1 MNESA
6 VLGTVSAVWVYPVK
20 SLAGT
25 SVDAAEVGPSGLEG
39 DRTHSVVDVTS
50 GEPITAREE
59 PRLRELTAS
68 PGQAQPIIG
77 VPDAEIGG
85 QVPAAALSGWLDRPV
100 DLAPTDAEGGH
111 AVDAFPVHLVSEG
124 AMLIADPEAGPEA
137 CDVND
142 PRANLVLK
150 LDAEGDAER
159 GWLGQRI
166 QIGAAVLAITRTPKH
181 CLGVYAEVVT
191 PVALPPGTRYAWP
204 TEKSTGHLRPASLSS
219 LHRRK
224 RRHPSTS

>member
-1 MNESA
+1 MWRSRTVLSMSEAA

-25 SVDAAEVGPSGLEG
+25 SVGSAQVGPTGLEG
-39 DRTHSVVDVTS
+39 DRTHSVIDATS
-50 GEPITAREE
+50 GERITAKQE

-68 PGQAQPIIG
+68 PGQAQPVIR
-77 VPDAEIGG
+77 VPDAKAGE

-100 DLAPTDAEGGH
+100 DLAATDVAGGH

-124 AMLIADPEAGPEA
+124 AMIAADPESASDA

-142 PRANLVLK
+142 PRANLILK

-159 GWLGQRI
+159 GWVGQ
-166 QIGAAVLAITRTPKH
+166 QVQVGDAVLTITRTPKH

-191 PVALPPGTRYAWP
+191 PGRVAAGDTVRLVD
-204 TEKSTGHLRPASLSS
+204 
-219 LHRRK
+219 
-224 RRHPSTS
+224 

>member
-1 MNESA
+1 MISVPSSADARHRRTVLAMSESA

-25 SVDAAEVGPSGLEG
+25 SVDTAQVSSTGLEG
-39 DRTHSVVDVTS
+39 DRTHSVVDASS
-50 GEPITAREE
+50 GERITAREE
-59 PRLRELTAS
+59 PRLRELTAA
-68 PGQAQPIIG
+68 PGQAQPIIR
-77 VPDAEIGG
+77 VPDAEVGE

-100 DLAPTDAEGGH
+100 DLAATNADGGH

-124 AMLIADPEAGPEA
+124 AMLTADPDAGPEA

-150 LDAEGDAER
+150 LVAEGDAER

-166 QIGAAVLAITRTPKH
+166 RVGDAVLSITRTPKH

-191 PVALPPGTRYAWP
+191 PGRVAPGDPVRLAD
-204 TEKSTGHLRPASLSS
+204 
-219 LHRRK
+219 
-224 RRHPSTS
+224 

>member
-1 MNESA
+1 VSESA

-25 SVDAAEVGPSGLEG
+25 SVDGAEIGPTGLEG

-59 PRLRELTAS
+59 PRLRQLTAA
-68 PGQAQPIIG
+68 PGQAHPAIS
-77 VPDAEIGG
+77 VPDAEIGE
-85 QVPAAALSGWLDRPV
+85 QVPAAALSGWLDRPA
-100 DLAPTDAEGGH
+100 DLVATDADGGH
-111 AVDAFPVHLVSEG
+111 AVDAYPVHLVSEG
-124 AMLIADPEAGPEA
+124 AMLTADPDAGPET

-150 LDAEGDAER
+150 LEAEGDAER
-159 GWLGQRI
+159 TWVGKHI
-166 QIGAAVLAITRTPKH
+166 QVGAAVLAITRTPKH

-191 PVALPPGTRYAWP
+191 PGRVAPGDPVR
-204 TEKSTGHLRPASLSS
+204 LVD
-219 LHRRK
+219 
-224 RRHPSTS
+224 

>member
-1 MNESA
+1 MSEAA

-25 SVDAAEVGPSGLEG
+25 SVDAAQISATGLEG
-39 DRTHSVVDVTS
+39 DRTHFVVDASS
-50 GEPITAREE
+50 GEPITAKQE
-59 PRLRELTAS
+59 PRLRELSAA
-68 PGQAQPIIG
+68 PGQAHPAIH
-77 VPDAEIGG
+77 VPDADVGE

-100 DLAPTDAEGGH
+100 DLAVTDAQGGH

-124 AMLIADPEAGPEA
+124 AMLSADPDAGPEA

-150 LDAEGDAER
+150 LEVEGAAER

-166 QIGAAVLAITRTPKH
+166 RVGDAVLSITRTPKH

-191 PVALPPGTRYAWP
+191 PGRVAAGDPVR
-204 TEKSTGHLRPASLSS
+204 SVD
-219 LHRRK
+219 
-224 RRHPSTS
+224 

>member
-1 MNESA
+1 MSSSA

-25 SVDAAEVGPSGLEG
+25 TVDAAQVGPTGLEG
-39 DRTHSVVDVTS
+39 DRTHSVVDATT
-50 GEPITAREE
+50 GERITAREE
-59 PRLRELTAS
+59 PRLREVVAA
-68 PGQAQPIIG
+68 PGEAQPVIR
-77 VPDAEIGG
+77 VPDAEVGE

-100 DLAPTDAEGGH
+100 DVAATDAEGGH

-124 AMLIADPEAGPEA
+124 AMLTADPDAGPAA

-150 LDAEGDAER
+150 LEAEGDAER

-166 QIGAAVLAITRTPKH
+166 QVGEAVLSITRTPKH

-191 PVALPPGTRYAWP
+191 PGRVAAGD
-204 TEKSTGHLRPASLSS
+204 SV
-219 LHRRK
+219 RRVD
-224 RRHPSTS
+224 

>member
-1 MNESA
+1 MSESA

-25 SVDAAEVGPSGLEG
+25 SVEAALVGPTGLEG
-39 DRTHSVVDVTS
+39 DRTHSVVDATT
-50 GEPITAREE
+50 GERITAREE
-59 PRLRELTAS
+59 PRLRDLVAA
-68 PGQAQPIIG
+68 PGQALPAIR
-77 VPDAEIGG
+77 VPDAEIGE

-100 DLAPTDAEGGH
+100 DVAVTDAEGGH

-124 AMLIADPEAGPEA
+124 AMLSADPDAGPEA

-150 LDAEGDAER
+150 LDADGDAER

-166 QIGAAVLAITRTPKH
+166 QIGGAVLAITRTPKH

-191 PVALPPGTRYAWP
+191 PGRIAAGDLVRLAD
-204 TEKSTGHLRPASLSS
+204 
-219 LHRRK
+219 
-224 RRHPSTS
+224 

>member
-1 MNESA
+1 MKDSA

-25 SVDAAEVGPSGLEG
+25 SVEAAQVGPTGLEG

-50 GEPITAREE
+50 GERITAKDE
-59 PRLRELTAS
+59 PRLRELIAA
-68 PGQAQPIIG
+68 PGQAHPAIR
-77 VPDAEIGG
+77 VPDAEIGE

-100 DLAPTDAEGGH
+100 DLAVTDADGGH

-124 AMLIADPEAGPEA
+124 AMLTADPHAGPEA

-150 LDAEGDAER
+150 LDAQGDAER
-159 GWLGQRI
+159 GWLGRRI
-166 QIGAAVLAITRTPKH
+166 QVGEAILSITRTPKH

-191 PVALPPGTRYAWP
+191 PGRVAAGDPVRLAD
-204 TEKSTGHLRPASLSS
+204 
-219 LHRRK
+219 
-224 RRHPSTS
+224 